1 MLNNIGIWV
10 GSGSGTLKIRS
21 RTQNKSFQIHNT
33 NNSVGKMWLAHPTLT
48 GELGW
53 SEAEPGDQPSQQL
66 EAGHPLLSAV
76 YTCQGTYQG
85 YQSCTAQRKWSE
97 RN

>member
-33 NNSVGKMWLAHPTLT
+33 NNKCGKDVTSAPHLDWRT
-48 GELGW
+48 G
-53 SEAEPGDQPSQQL
+53 L
-66 EAGHPLLSAV
+66 E
-76 YTCQGTYQG
+76 
-85 YQSCTAQRKWSE
+85 
-97 RN
+97 